1 MIISN
6 ANSCSNITTKKS
18 KNQEERLGYIYRHI
32 RLDTNMPFYIGIG
45 TMDNGKYER
54 AYDKNSRSKEW
65 KEVINNCEYRVEI
78 VLKDVPVEML
88 GYKEKYFI
96 KLYGRVDL
104 GTGTLVNKTNGG
116 RGACGAI
123 RSEETRKKMSESSK
137 GKAKSEEH
145 RRKNSEVNKGKKL
158 SVEHKKKISESS
170 KGKAKS
176 EEHKKKLS
184 EVRPKKKVCQYKD
197 GILIKEYPSIHSV
210 TEYGFSRR
218 HVGSCCK
225 GKVKTH
231 KGYQWKYL

>member
-145 RRKNSEVNKGKKL
+145 RRKNSEVNKGKK
-158 SVEHKKKISESS
+158 
-170 KGKAKS
+170 
-176 EEHKKKLS
+176 
-184 EVRPKKKVCQYKD
+184 VCQYKD